1 MKKMMTLAMMM
12 TIAIRAAA
20 MTYTEARNEAL
31 FLSDKMAY
39 ELGLSNAQYEAV
51 YEINFDY
58 FYSVNSRYDVNG
70 VYWSRRNLDLS
81 YVLTAYQFNL
91 YTTMDYF
98 YRPLDWYNG
107 AWHFTVYG
115 RYTNRN
121 HFYRSRP
128 TVYVTYTGGR
138 NRHTT
143 SFYAGWNNRP
153 AAPHKENNVSVR
165 HNSHNTQPVA
175 TRNHGEVFDHN
186 NKNTHN
192 NHSASTGRPAT
203 PKNNNPKSRPNN
215 NSKGTF
221 GGSAVHK

>member
-1 MKKMMTLAMMM
+1 MMTLAVMM

-39 ELGLSNAQYEAV
+39 ELGLTNAQYDAV
-51 YEINFDY
+51 YEINYDY

-98 YRPLDWYNG
+98 YRPLDW
-107 AWHFTVYG
+107 
-115 RYTNRN
+115 
-121 HFYRSRP
+121 RP

-138 NRHTT
+138 NRHSN
-143 SFYAGWNNRP
+143 SFYAGWANNRP
-153 AAPHKENNVSVR
+153 AAPHKENNITVR
-165 HNSHNTQPVA
+165 HNTAPVA

-186 NKNTHN
+186 NKNTRN
-192 NHSASTGRPAT
+192 NRPANTGRPT
-203 PKNNNPKSRPNN
+203 TQNNKPKSRPNN

>member
-1 MKKMMTLAMMM
+1 MKKMMTLAVMM
-12 TIAIRAAA
+12 TIAISATA
-20 MTYTEARNEAL
+20 MTYNEARSEAL

-39 ELGLSNAQYEAV
+39 ELGLNSAQYDAV

-98 YRPLDWYNG
+98 YRPLDWHNG
-107 AWHFTVYG
+107 AWHFTVYH

-121 HFYRSRP
+121 YFYRSRP

-138 NRHTT
+138 NRHSN
-143 SFYAGWNNRP
+143 SFYAGWANNRP
-153 AAPHKENNVSVR
+153 AAPHKENNITVR
-165 HNSHNTQPVA
+165 HNTAPVA

-186 NKNTHN
+186 NKNTRN
-192 NHSASTGRPAT
+192 NRPANTGRPT
-203 PKNNNPKSRPNN
+203 TQNNKPKSRPNN